1 MAGLLS
7 MATGLVVML
16 PATTGKGRT
25 HGFKRDP
32 GATIRE
38 VVLER
43 AGGGTST
50 EPLIRI
56 WIRFF
61 MA

>member
-1 MAGLLS
+1 

-16 PATTGKGRT
+16 PATTGKSRT

-38 VVLER
+38 VVIER

-56 WIRFF
+56 WIRLF